1 MRFHL
6 IDRIEAIEPGVSVR
20 ARKVTSYSEDYWEEV
35 DGELRMPPPFVLEAF
50 CQAGT
55 WLILIT
61 SERRKRAALL
71 QVGSVTWHRD
81 VRPGEVL
88 VMEGEMPSFGGETA
102 VLSGTVKVD
111 GETVLECED
120 VMCALIDADD
130 LADSE
135 TTKMLGEMM
144 WPPGSET
151 GSESGGNPS

>member
-6 IDRIEAIEPGVSVR
+6 IDRVEELERGSSIR
-20 ARKVTSYSEDYWEEV
+20 ARKVTSYSEEYWEEV

-88 VMEGEMPSFGGETA
+88 VMEGTMSSFGDESA
-102 VLSGTVKVD
+102 VLSGTVTAD
-111 GETVLECED
+111 GEQVLECED
-120 VMCALIDADD
+120 VMCALIDASD
-130 LADSE
+130 LADLEDTERLQNMLYPNSE
-135 TTKMLGEMM
+135 EASQ
-144 WPPGSET
+144 PE
-151 GSESGGNPS
+151 

>member
-6 IDRIEAIEPGVSVR
+6 IDCVEECEAGVSVR
-20 ARKVTSYSEDYWEEV
+20 ARKVTSYSEEYWEEE

-55 WLILIT
+55 WLIMIT
-61 SERRKRAALL
+61 TERRKRAALL

-88 VMEGEMPSFGGETA
+88 VMEGAMSSFGEETA
-102 VLSGTVKVD
+102 VLSGTVTVD

-120 VMCALIDADD
+120 VMCALIDGSD
-130 LADSE
+130 LADLE
-135 TTKMLGEMM
+135 DTERLQKMLVPEAA
-144 WPPGSET
+144 E
-151 GSESGGNPS
+151 

>member
-6 IDRIEAIEPGVSVR
+6 IDRVEEIEPGASIR
-20 ARKVTSYSEDYWEEV
+20 ARKVTSFSEEYWEEV

-61 SERRKRAALL
+61 SELRKRAALL

-88 VMEGEMPSFGGETA
+88 VMKGTMSSFGEESA
-102 VLSGTVKVD
+102 VLSGAVTAE
-111 GETVLECED
+111 GELVMECED
-120 VMCALIDADD
+120 VMCALIDASD
-130 LADSE
+130 LADLE
-135 TTKMLGEMM
+135 DTARLMKMLS
-144 WPPGSET
+144 PET
-151 GSESGGNPS
+151 ELTP

>member
-6 IDRIEAIEPGVSVR
+6 IDRVDAWEPHKSVT
-20 ARKVTSYSEDYWEEV
+20 ARKLTSYSEEYWEEV

-55 WLILIT
+55 WLIMIST
-61 SERRKRAALL
+61 DRRKRAALL

-88 VMEGEMPSFGGETA
+88 VMEGETSSFGEETA
-102 VLSGTVKVD
+102 VLSGRVTVD

-120 VMCALIDADD
+120 VMCALIDAGD
-130 LADSE
+130 LADLE
-135 TTKMLGEMM
+135 DTARLQKTLTRAE
-144 WPPGSET
+144 P
-151 GSESGGNPS
+151 